1 MFCSRWYT
9 AYVTIG
15 FEIYGISFDTVLVI
29 ARFLKER
36 EIKQRR
42 LKKWWLSGICSQ
54 AKYIKHLSLAKFA
67 VIKVISKYW
76 FSTFT
81 EWSNKV
87 KIRFNNKVPGYKI
100 LSFSIVTSTRFSLFD
115 SQLSVCLFF
124 HCCVVGINYNLEV
137 TTLVNN
143 FGNLITHCFV
153 TSSYTFRS

>member
-1 MFCSRWYT
+1 MSPGYLPDYSCKRQHVLLKVIYCICNNRFWDLWNLLRRSF
-9 AYVTIG
+9 G
-15 FEIYGISFDTVLVI
+15 FII
-29 ARFLKER
+29 ARFHEER

-87 KIRFNNKVPGYKI
+87 KIRFNNKVLGYKI
-100 LSFSIVTSTRFSLFD
+100 LSFSIVTSTCFSLFD

-124 HCCVVGINYNLEV
+124 HCC
-137 TTLVNN
+137 
-143 FGNLITHCFV
+143 
-153 TSSYTFRS
+153 RD